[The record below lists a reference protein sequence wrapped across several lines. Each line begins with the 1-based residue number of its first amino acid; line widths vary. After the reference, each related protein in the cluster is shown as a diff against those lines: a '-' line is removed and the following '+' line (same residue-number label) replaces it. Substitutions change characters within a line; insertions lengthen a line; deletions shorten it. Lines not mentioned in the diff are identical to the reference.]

1 MDLIAIIFNLKLL
14 YLKTLIWK
22 VTFVLIYDLD
32 PQLAF
37 SPLRSKEKDA
47 AGVSAF
53 ANVYQLERVFNC
65 LWIYSLLMSITQR
78 DSVKISREWFR
89 GFC

>member
-1 MDLIAIIFNLKLL
+1 MDLTAIIFNLKLL
-14 YLKTLIWK
+14 NLKTLIWK
-22 VTFVLIYDLD
+22 VAFVLIYDLH

-53 ANVYQLERVFNC
+53 ANVYQLVRVLTVC
-65 LWIYSLLMSITQR
+65 
-78 DSVKISREWFR
+78 
-89 GFC
+89 GFTVF

>member
-1 MDLIAIIFNLKLL
+1 MDLTAIIFNLKLL

-53 ANVYQLERVFNC
+53 ANVYQL
-65 LWIYSLLMSITQR
+65 LLSPTT
-78 DSVKISREWFR
+78 SV
-89 GFC
+89 